1 MTSPK
6 SRILVV
12 DDAVD
17 ILEVIKMRLELLG
30 YHVDAVSDPLIALK
44 KFQHGERYDLLLT
57 DQKMDG
63 LTGTELMEKCLEI
76 DSTLQTIIF
85 TAFGTIE
92 QAVEAVKKGAYSYV
106 SKPIDHN
113 DLSVKIA
120 QAIEK
125 RSLLNRM
132 YYLENVIGNQFRFVD
147 MIGNSPAMK
156 KVFSKIAQIAGTE
169 STISIYG
176 ESGTGKELA
185 ARAIHLHSS
194 RSEGPFVA
202 INCAA
207 IPETLL
213 EDELFGHI
221 KGSFTGASGSKD
233 GMFRTADKGT
243 LFLDEVGDM
252 SEAMQAKLLRVI
264 ETGEI
269 KPIGR
274 DRIIKVDVRLIVA
287 TKRNLKELVEKE
299 KFREDLF
306 YRIHVIPIYLP
317 PLRERSEDIIPLLQH
332 FLKKYSGRKGQKI
345 VRVEQR
351 VVDRMMAY
359 QWPGNVREL
368 ENMVEYLVAM
378 CKSDVITE
386 DLLPDNESEPSAAP
400 MLKDTSMLRPLREV
414 RDEFVKDY
422 LIKLFRHTRGNVS
435 QAAQIAGYY
444 RADFYKLFQKYDI
457 DPKIFKTPAGKKNSE
472 EEHLDLEL

>member
-1 MTSPK
+1 MSTQK

-30 YHVDAVSDPLIALK
+30 YHVDAVSDPLVALK
-44 KFQHGERYDLLLT
+44 MFLDGERYDLLLT

-92 QAVEAVKKGAYSYV
+92 QAVEAVQKGAYSYV

-113 DLSVKIA
+113 DLAVKIA

-125 RSLLNRM
+125 RALLNRM
-132 YYLENVIGNQFRFVD
+132 CYLENVIGNQFRFVD

-156 KVFSKIAQIAGTE
+156 KVFAQIAQIAATE
-169 STISIYG
+169 STVSIYG

-194 RSEGPFVA
+194 RTEGPFVA

-243 LFLDEVGDM
+243 LFLDEVGEM

-269 KPIGR
+269 KPIGS
-274 DRIIKVDVRLIVA
+274 DRITKVDVRLIVA

-306 YRIHVIPIYLP
+306 YRIHVIPVHLP
-317 PLRERSEDIIPLLQH
+317 PLRDRKEDIIPLLQH
-332 FLKKYSGRKGQKI
+332 FLKKYSGRAGRKI
-345 VRVEQR
+345 ARMEQS

-359 QWPGNVREL
+359 SWPGNVREL
-368 ENMVEYLVAM
+368 ENMVEYMVAM

-386 DLLPDNESEPSAAP
+386 ALLPAP
-400 MLKDTSMLRPLREV
+400 TLQPASSDAGPPLQQLREA
-414 RDEFVKDY
+414 RDEFVKEY
-422 LIKLFRHTRGNVS
+422 LIKLFKHTRGNVS

-444 RADFYKLFQKYDI
+444 RADFYKLFQKFDI
-457 DPKIFKTPAGKKNSE
+457 DPKAFKTRAKTDAQRNS
-472 EEHLDLEL
+472 HVAVDI

>member
-1 MTSPK
+1 MAESEQLITENKP
-6 SRILVV
+6 RILVV

-30 YHVDAVSDPLIALK
+30 YDVEALDDPLVALK
-44 KFQHGERYDLLLT
+44 KFQQGERYDLLLT

-63 LTGTELMEKCLEI
+63 LTGTELMEKCMEI
-76 DSTLQTIIF
+76 DHTLQTIIF

-92 QAVEAVKKGAYSYV
+92 QAVEAVQKGAYSYV

-113 DLSVKIA
+113 DLAVKIA

-125 RSLLNRM
+125 RQLLNRM
-132 YYLENVIGNQFRFVD
+132 YLLEKAIGNQFRFVD
-147 MIGNSPAMK
+147 MIGTSPAMRE
-156 KVFSKIAQIAGTE
+156 VFSKIVQVASTE

-185 ARAIHLHSS
+185 ARAIHVHSQ
-194 RSEGPFVA
+194 RSKGPFVA

-207 IPETLL
+207 IPESLL
-213 EDELFGHI
+213 EDELFGHMR
-221 KGSFTGASGSKD
+221 GSFTGATGSKD

-243 LFLDEVGDM
+243 LFLDEVGEM

-269 KPIGR
+269 KPIGS
-274 DRIIKVDVRLIVA
+274 DRILKVDVRLIVA
-287 TKRNLKELVEKE
+287 TKRNLQELVEKK

-317 PLRERSEDIIPLLQH
+317 PLRKRREDILPLLQH
-332 FLKKYSGRKGQKI
+332 FLKKYSGRSGKNI
-345 VRVEQR
+345 ARVEQSVINR
-351 VVDRMMAY
+351 LTAY
-359 QWPGNVREL
+359 SWPGNVREL
-368 ENMVEYLVAM
+368 ENMVEYMVAM
-378 CKSDVITE
+378 CNDSVITE
-386 DLLPDNESEPSAAP
+386 KHLPSGPDNRETGKDQPESFV
-400 MLKDTSMLRPLREV
+400 PLREA

-422 LIKLFRHTRGNVS
+422 LKKLFRHTKGNVS
-435 QAAQIAGYY
+435 RAAQIAGYY

-457 DPKIFKTPAGKKNSE
+457 DPKSFKT
-472 EEHLDLEL
+472 